1 MFRFLGQGC
10 LFGEEEVRC
19 CGLQCQFFAELL
31 KVVLSVPTNT
41 LARTSMTITLS
52 VWRAL
57 FFREAL
63 SRLFA
68 SRASWFWLLAEPV
81 FHMAYL
87 AVIYT
92 GARIHTIG
100 GIDTVIWLF
109 GGMLAFFMF
118 RRTASQV
125 MDGVSA
131 NLALFSYRQ
140 VKPIDAV
147 LTRGFLEGFLTT
159 INAIVLMAGAALF
172 GHFINPQDMLA
183 VLEAFWGLWLLGM
196 GFGLI
201 ASVALEMVP
210 EIGRIIKL
218 IMTPLY
224 MFSGVMLPLSAA
236 PQPYREWLL
245 LNPVAHGLEA
255 VRLGFASHYHAVPEL
270 SVAYLYACALVSLFL
285 GLALHRRFALRLVA
299 Q

>member
-1 MFRFLGQGC
+1 M
-10 LFGEEEVRC
+10 VT
-19 CGLQCQFFAELL
+19 
-31 KVVLSVPTNT
+31 KMHM
-41 LARTSMTITLS
+41 ARSSLTITLS

-63 SRLFA
+63 SRLFS

-87 AVIYT
+87 AFIYT
-92 GARIHTIG
+92 VIRVHTIG

-118 RRTASQV
+118 RRTGSQV

-159 INAIVLMAGAALF
+159 INAIALLAGAALF
-172 GHFINPQDMLA
+172 GHSIIPEDTLA
-183 VLEAFWGLWLLGM
+183 VLEAFLGLWLLGM
-196 GFGLI
+196 GFGLMT
-201 ASVALEMVP
+201 SVAIELVP
-210 EIGRIIKL
+210 ELGRVVRL
-218 IMTPLY
+218 IMMPLY
-224 MFSGVMLPLSAA
+224 LISGVIFPISSV

-245 LNPVAHGLEA
+245 LNPVTHGLEA
-255 VRLGFASHYHAVPEL
+255 VRLGFASHYYAVPEL
-270 SVAYLYACALVSLFL
+270 SISYLYGCALVSIFL
-285 GLALHRRFALRLVA
+285 GLALHRRFALRLA
-299 Q
+299 TQ